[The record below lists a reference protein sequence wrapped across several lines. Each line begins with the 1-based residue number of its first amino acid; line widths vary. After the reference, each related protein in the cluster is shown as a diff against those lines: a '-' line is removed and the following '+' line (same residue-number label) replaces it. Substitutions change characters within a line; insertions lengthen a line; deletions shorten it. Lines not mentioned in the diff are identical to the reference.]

1 MNLYANYT
9 QDCQFRVSQTLSA
22 GWWVEAN
29 WAVRVGVD
37 HCMLH
42 VIAGYYPVGY
52 NAFVILCMV
61 RRIFLMKALTSAAH
75 TKGYLYFTVFCAGM
89 TSLAIEFGASRLLGN
104 TFGTSNLVWASIIG
118 LILIYLTVGYFIG
131 GRWAD
136 RSPKLQTMFGILAW
150 GGFTAG
156 LVPFISRPVLR
167 MAAEAFDQLR
177 VGILFGSFTAV
188 LILFV
193 VPVTLL
199 GTISPFAI
207 RLAIVD
213 SRQAGRISGQI
224 YAISTLGSFIGTF
237 LPVLVLI
244 PLVGTTYTFLTFSL
258 FLTLVALVGLLITAG
273 WKRIILW
280 IWMPVVLC
288 ILGIFWGGGLIKN
301 TAGEIYEKESAYNYI
316 QVLEVDGYRYLRL
329 NEGQGIHSQWHA
341 TDLNYGGPWQEF
353 LAGPFF
359 NPPPYQPAQV
369 KNMAIIGLAAGTVAR
384 QATAVFGDI
393 PIDGFEIDP
402 AIIAVGRQYFD
413 MNMPNLNAVAE
424 DGRVGLER
432 SKQTYSLIAV
442 DAYRPPYIPPHLTT
456 QEFFKLCRGHLLG
469 DGVLVVNV
477 GRSPIDRT
485 LIDQIA
491 STVQTVFP
499 SVYVVDV
506 PGSFN
511 TMIYAT
517 VQPTQFT
524 NLQANLDL
532 LKANADSPGL
542 LMISMQVA
550 IENKK
555 DTPPMNIVYTDD
567 WSPIEWVTNSMV
579 LSYVLFGDMSQ
590 IGH

>member
-1 MNLYANYT
+1 
-9 QDCQFRVSQTLSA
+9 
-22 GWWVEAN
+22 
-29 WAVRVGVD
+29 
-37 HCMLH
+37 
-42 VIAGYYPVGY
+42 
-52 NAFVILCMV
+52 
-61 RRIFLMKALTSAAH
+61 
-75 TKGYLYFTVFCAGM
+75 M

-136 RSPKLQTMFGILAW
+136 RSPKLQTMYSALAW

-156 LVPFISRPVLR
+156 LVPFVARPVLR
-167 MAAEAFDQLR
+167 MAADAFDQLQ

-188 LILFV
+188 LILFI

-207 RLAIVD
+207 RLAIID

-244 PLVGTTYTFLTFSL
+244 PLVGTTFTFLIFSL
-258 FLTLVALVGLLITAG
+258 FLTLVALIGIQKTAG
-273 WKRIILW
+273 WQRTFLW
-280 IWMPVVLC
+280 IWMPIVLLG
-288 ILGIFWGGGLIKN
+288 LGIFWGRGPIKK
-301 TAGEIYEKESAYNYI
+301 TTGEIYESESAYNYI
-316 QVLEVDGYRYLRL
+316 QVIENNGYRYLRL
-329 NEGQGIHSQWHA
+329 NEGQGIHSEWHP

-353 LAGPFF
+353 LIAPFI
-359 NPPPYQPAQV
+359 NDPPYQPGQV
-369 KNMAIIGLAAGTVAR
+369 KNLAIIGLAAGTVAR

-402 AIIAVGRQYFD
+402 TIIAVGRKYFG
-413 MNMPNLNAVAE
+413 MNMPNLNAIPQ
-424 DGRVGLER
+424 DGRVGLEHS
-432 SKQTYSLIAV
+432 SKSYTIIAV

-456 QEFFKLCRGHLLG
+456 QEFFQATKDHLTS

-477 GRSPIDRT
+477 GRSPTDRT
-485 LIDQIA
+485 LVDQIA
-491 STVQTVFP
+491 STIKTVFP
-499 SVYVVDV
+499 SVFIVDV

-511 TMIYAT
+511 SMIYAT
-517 VQPTQFT
+517 MQPTRFA
-524 NLQANLDL
+524 NLQANLDILKVGASVPKL
-532 LKANADSPGL
+532 LL
-542 LMISMQVA
+542 ESMQIA
-550 IENKK
+550 IDNQLP
-555 DTPPMNIVYTDD
+555 TPPVTVVYTDD

-579 LSYVLFGDMSQ
+579 LNYILFGDLEE

>member
-1 MNLYANYT
+1 
-9 QDCQFRVSQTLSA
+9 
-22 GWWVEAN
+22 
-29 WAVRVGVD
+29 
-37 HCMLH
+37 
-42 VIAGYYPVGY
+42 
-52 NAFVILCMV
+52 
-61 RRIFLMKALTSAAH
+61 MKSTINMASG
-75 TKGYLYFTVFCAGM
+75 KKYLYFTVFCSGM

-104 TFGTSNLVWASIIG
+104 SFGTSNLVWASIIG

-136 RSPKLQTMFGILAW
+136 RSPKLQTMYSALAW

-156 LVPFISRPVLR
+156 LVPFVARPVLR
-167 MAAEAFDQLR
+167 MAADAFDQLQ

-188 LILFV
+188 LILFI

-207 RLAIVD
+207 RLAIID

-244 PLVGTTYTFLTFSL
+244 PLVGTTFTFLIFSL
-258 FLTLVALVGLLITAG
+258 FLTLVALIGVQKTAG
-273 WKRIILW
+273 WQRTLLW
-280 IWMPVVLC
+280 IWMPIVL
-288 ILGIFWGGGLIKN
+288 LGLGVFWGRGPIKK
-301 TAGEIYEKESAYNYI
+301 TTGEIYESESAYNYI
-316 QVLEVDGYRYLRL
+316 QVIENNGYRYLRL
-329 NEGQGIHSQWHA
+329 NEGQGIHSEWHP

-353 LAGPFF
+353 LIAPFI
-359 NPPPYQPAQV
+359 NDPPYQPGQV
-369 KNMAIIGLAAGTVAR
+369 KNLAIIGLAAGTVAR

-402 AIIAVGRQYFD
+402 TIIAVGRKYFG
-413 MNMPNLNAVAE
+413 MNMPNLNAIPQ
-424 DGRVGLER
+424 DGRVGLEHS
-432 SKQTYSLIAV
+432 SKSYTIIAV

-456 QEFFKLCRGHLLG
+456 QEFFQATKDHLTS

-477 GRSPIDRT
+477 GRSPTDRT
-485 LIDQIA
+485 LVDQIA
-491 STVQTVFP
+491 STIKTVFP
-499 SVYVVDV
+499 SVFIVDV

-511 TMIYAT
+511 SMIYAT
-517 VQPTQFT
+517 MQPTRFA

-532 LKANADSPGL
+532 LKVSASIPKL
-542 LMISMQVA
+542 LLESMQIA
-550 IENKK
+550 LDNQLP
-555 DTPPMNIVYTDD
+555 TPPVTVVYTDD

-579 LSYVLFGDMSQ
+579 LNYILFGDLEE